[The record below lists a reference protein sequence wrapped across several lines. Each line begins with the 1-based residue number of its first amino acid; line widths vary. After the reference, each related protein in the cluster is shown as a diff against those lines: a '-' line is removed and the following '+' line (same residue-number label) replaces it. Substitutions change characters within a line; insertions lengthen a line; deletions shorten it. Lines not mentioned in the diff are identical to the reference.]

1 MKHKLDF
8 YKSNFSTDTIYCNTA
23 FEYFLKKNNYQKG
36 KNDYY
41 FLKRNSKLFWI
52 KKCLNL
58 IFQVKFRWSNPPQK
72 KIIIFDHYSETL
84 FKWLFEKNQIYEL
97 RTRADAFNEMFLS
110 PSIILLMIKNFL
122 KFPIKLNYL
131 IAVITV
137 SNPKLVISSVE
148 NSKDFSVTSE
158 YFKKKIH
165 CILFKNTGSKGKG
178 FFFQKIFCFGNKV
191 ENYNKYK
198 RFGNVNIIPPI
209 QSLYIKSI
217 KKKIMKKKNNFQICL
232 IDKNMPKANLPNQQI
247 TYDDMKR
254 EEDYFLLLKHL
265 NKLCSKHKFKIVI
278 AIKSKDKLDINYRL
292 FNFKKYLKDT
302 NYSIVTRKQSMHSS
316 YQAIINSDIVIGCDS
331 SILNHSLLLD
341 KKVILFKRLSKNKTF
356 FLGNNFARIKTDKFS
371 KFEKIFLKI
380 KTIKKNVFFT
390 KTQCKKYRDFNENFN
405 LQLFKT
411 NLKRQFINEK

>member
-178 FFFQKIFCFGNKV
+178 FFFQKFFCFGNK
-191 ENYNKYK
+191 
-198 RFGNVNIIPPI
+198 
-209 QSLYIKSI
+209 
-217 KKKIMKKKNNFQICL
+217 
-232 IDKNMPKANLPNQQI
+232 
-247 TYDDMKR
+247 
-254 EEDYFLLLKHL
+254 
-265 NKLCSKHKFKIVI
+265 
-278 AIKSKDKLDINYRL
+278 
-292 FNFKKYLKDT
+292 
-302 NYSIVTRKQSMHSS
+302 
-316 YQAIINSDIVIGCDS
+316 
-331 SILNHSLLLD
+331 
-341 KKVILFKRLSKNKTF
+341 
-356 FLGNNFARIKTDKFS
+356 
-371 KFEKIFLKI
+371 
-380 KTIKKNVFFT
+380 
-390 KTQCKKYRDFNENFN
+390 
-405 LQLFKT
+405 
-411 NLKRQFINEK
+411 